1 MLKVNDTVKITC
13 PDHKL
18 RGFTGHIVELSKL
31 GYYVNVAESENRP
44 ADIDSVIFLLENDVE
59 RVSKPSHLLDV
70 GDKVYVAGIE
80 SVLTVKAV
88 ATDHSGSIREL
99 QLQHPFGVIYKHD
112 YLCVEATLENH
123 ARLSELFTGMKYKKP
138 E

>member
-18 RGFTGHIVELSKL
+18 CGFTGHIVELSKL

-44 ADIDSVIFLLENDVE
+44 ADIDSVIFLLKNDVE

-70 GDKVYVAGIE
+70 GDKVYVSEFPHI
-80 SVLTVKAV
+80 LTVRTI
-88 ATDHSGSIREL
+88 ATDHSGLIRDLLLVHEHGL
-99 QLQHPFGVIYKHD
+99 MRKRD
-112 YLCVEATLENH
+112 YYCVEATPENH
-123 ARLSELFTGMKYKKP
+123 KRLTELFTGMRYDKP
-138 E
+138 